1 MNVCFVSYQ
10 SVIGGFL
17 FLRFVCPA
25 ITTPHLYNLADKE
38 PPPETRRV
46 LVLVT
51 KLLFK
56 TATCVMFGD
65 REPQFKSV
73 LAYLLHKRESLLC
86 ACALLNH

>member
-1 MNVCFVSYQ
+1 MLCYQ

-56 TATCVMFGD
+56 TATCVMFGE
-65 REPQFKSV
+65 REPQFKYV
-73 LAYLLHKRESLLC
+73 AVFWK
-86 ACALLNH
+86 